1 MSRAIPPTER
11 RRVGSFESHGHRTFL
26 SSSGHLRGHDVCEP
40 CWRRFLGCYP
50 GRGVW
55 IEMIRVQ
62 VRPGARWTSTAP
74 RGRRL
79 TVVLAGRG
87 ACGRMPIERLAALQ
101 IEGETLDLSAAS
113 ETELFVVG
121 LPPVVVPTEEPE
133 QFDNVEIT
141 DAVRRTAQAPA

>member
-1 MSRAIPPTER
+1 
-11 RRVGSFESHGHRTFL
+11 
-26 SSSGHLRGHDVCEP
+26 
-40 CWRRFLGCYP
+40 
-50 GRGVW
+50 
-55 IEMIRVQ
+55 
-62 VRPGARWTSTAP
+62 
-74 RGRRL
+74 
-79 TVVLAGRG
+79 
-87 ACGRMPIERLAALQ
+87 MPIERLAALQ